1 MKSLK
6 ALRQQALTSTKTV
19 EMSTF
24 VFDSET
30 LPNYTLFAFKN
41 VDTGEYWR
49 VRRHEDRAPERLMA
63 FLHQPDATFA
73 GFNNKSFDDVIASA
87 FCVGR
92 TEPEIKRIA
101 NDVIENRLQPWAA
114 RRKYSL
120 PDIGF
125 DSIDLIEVAPSFVG
139 LKAYGARMHM
149 PLLQDMPIAH
159 DEEIT
164 PEQRPIVDS
173 YCDNDLDTTEE
184 LLKRLDAQLLL
195 RVQMSRQYG
204 VDMRSKSD
212 SQMAE
217 HAYIKTLK
225 LERRE
230 NKIPATITYTPPAF
244 LVFKDPALQALLE
257 RTSAHVFE
265 MNKSTGHVI
274 LPAFL
279 GEEVIKFGSGSYQ
292 LGVGGIHSTHDKS
305 VCHVAG
311 DGALFDIDVTSYYPS
326 IILNC
331 GLVPAGLGQ
340 PFLDEYRRIYNTRVA
355 AKRAGDKVTMDTLRI
370 ALNGTFGKLASRWSV
385 LYAPDLMLAVTLTGQ
400 FTLLML
406 IEWLEHV
413 GAQIL
418 SANTDGIAIGCKA
431 ELKPLVEEVVERF
444 SKLSGYNFEYTGY
457 RALAMKDVN
466 NYFAVKYDRSL
477 KAKGIYASLSL
488 SKNVSAQVCADAV
501 GQWLANGVSFLETIK
516 SAHFTAF
523 LSARNVTGGGEQC
536 GLYLGKVVR
545 WYQTTDRTLEPLK
558 YVKNGN
564 KVPKTDGARA
574 CMDISGIINHP
585 ADLDYDWYNREAIS
599 TAIAVGCSNYLTEEQ
614 RQLVAKPEKKAKN
627 AK

>member
-1 MKSLK
+1 
-6 ALRQQALTSTKTV
+6 
-19 EMSTF
+19 MSGTF

-30 LPNYTLFAFKN
+30 LNNYTLFAFKN

-49 VRRHEDRAPERLMA
+49 VRRHEARAPERLMA
-63 FLHQPDATFA
+63 FLHQPDSTFV

-149 PLLQDMPIAH
+149 PLLQDMPIEH
-159 DEEIT
+159 DEDIM
-164 PEQRPIVDS
+164 PEQRKIVDS

-217 HAYIKTLK
+217 QAFIKTLK

-265 MNKSTGHVI
+265 MNQSTGHVI
-274 LPAFL
+274 LPDFL
-279 GEEVIKFGSGSYQ
+279 GKGIIPFGSGSYQ

-331 GLVPAGLGQ
+331 GLVPEGLGQ

-406 IEWLEHV
+406 IEKLEEV
-413 GAQIL
+413 EAAIL
-418 SANTDGIAIGCKA
+418 SANTDGIAIGCSR
-431 ELKPLVEEVVERF
+431 EVFSLVEKTVAEFTE
-444 SKLSGYNFEYTGY
+444 LSGYNFEYTHY
-457 RALAMKDVN
+457 RALALKDVN
-466 NYFAVKYDRSL
+466 NYFAVKADRSL
-477 KAKGIYASLSL
+477 KAKGIYAALNL
-488 SKNVSAQVCADAV
+488 SKNVSAQVCSDAV
-501 GQWLANGVSFLETIK
+501 GQWLANGVSFRETIQN
-516 SAHFTAF
+516 AHFTAF
-523 LSARNVTGGGEQC
+523 LSARNVTGGGEQS
-536 GLYLGKVVR
+536 GQYLGKVVR
-545 WYQTTDRTLEPLK
+545 WYQTTDTTLEPLK

-574 CMDISGIINHP
+574 CMDISGIAGHP
-585 ADLDYDWYNREAIS
+585 EDLHYGWYYREAIKI
-599 TAIAVGCSNYLTEEQ
+599 AIAVGAERYLTEEQ
-614 RQLVAKPEKKAKN
+614 RQLVTKPEKKGKRKN
-627 AK
+627 VK

>member
-1 MKSLK
+1 MSS
-6 ALRQQALTSTKTV
+6 RPGRPPRTSSKT
-19 EMSTF
+19 EMGTF
-24 VFDSET
+24 VFDSEV

-63 FLHQPDATFA
+63 FLHQPDSTFV

-92 TEPEIKRIA
+92 TEQEIKRIA
-101 NDVIENRLQPWAA
+101 TDIIENRLQPWAA

-149 PLLQDMPIAH
+149 PLLQDIPIAH
-159 DEEIT
+159 DEDIT

-217 HAYIKTLK
+217 QAYIKTLK

-230 NKIPATITYTPPAF
+230 NKIPVAITYTPPAF

-274 LPAFL
+274 LPGFL

-331 GLVPAGLGQ
+331 GLVPEGLGQ

-406 IEWLEHV
+406 IEKLEEV
-413 GAQIL
+413 EAAIL
-418 SANTDGIAIGCKA
+418 SANTDGIAIGCSR
-431 ELKPLVEEVVERF
+431 EVFPLVEKTVADF
-444 SKLSGYNFEYTGY
+444 TQLSGYNFEYTHY

-466 NYFAVKYDRSL
+466 SYFAVKADRSL
-477 KAKGIYASLSL
+477 KVKGIYAPLSL
-488 SKNVSAQVCADAV
+488 SKNVSAQVCSDAV
-501 GQWLANGVSFLETIK
+501 GQWLANGVSFRETIQN
-516 SAHFTAF
+516 APFTAF
-523 LSARNVTGGGEQC
+523 LSARNVTGGGEQS
-536 GLYLGKVVR
+536 GQYLGKVVR
-545 WYQTTDRTLEPLK
+545 WYQTTDTTLEPLK

-574 CMDISGIINHP
+574 CMDISGIVGHP
-585 ADLDYDWYNREAIS
+585 EDLHYGWYYREAIK
-599 TAIAVGCSNYLTEEQ
+599 IAVAVGASNYLIEEQ
-614 RQLVAKPEKKAKN
+614 RQLVAPTPKKAKN
-627 AK
+627 GKRK